1 MLDTYEILYGITALI
16 LQTIVKIRDKTR
28 RQCKCAVGGWGLEE
42 RESRFRYS
50 LMYIL
55 RISAKICV
63 QIIDK
68 STNLI
73 VYLDLLNTGTQKQS

>member
-16 LQTIVKIRDKTR
+16 LQTIGKIRDKTR
-28 RQCKCAVGGWGLEE
+28 RQCKCAVGGWGLQG

-68 STNLI
+68 YTNLI
-73 VYLDLLNTGTQKQS
+73 VYFDLLNTGTHKQL